1 MLELIKTRLSNHQP
15 RALQSTLPQAAV
27 LIPVTQT
34 KEPAI
39 ILTRRSPRLS
49 THSGEVAFPGGKRDP
64 DDSSLEKTALRESFE
79 EIGLCSSSVTLIGKI
94 DTVVSLYGIAVTP
107 FVGLVPEYI
116 DLIPNTDELDRIF
129 KVPLLFLLDQN
140 NLSIT
145 KRKGSTRPF
154 AMPSYQY
161 GEYTIWGLTA
171 IMIVDFLNVTLDAKI
186 PFSMPPVETLKQV

>member
-1 MLELIKTRLSNHQP
+1 MLDLIKTRLSNHQP
-15 RALQSTLPQAAV
+15 RTIQSTLPQAAV
-27 LIPVTQT
+27 LIPVIQT

-49 THSGEVAFPGGKRDP
+49 THSGEVAFPGGKRDA

-79 EIGLCSSSVTLIGKI
+79 EIGLCPSSVTLVGEIS
-94 DTVVSLYGIAVTP
+94 TVVSLFGIAVTP

-116 DLIPNTDELDRIF
+116 DLTPNADELDRIF
-129 KVPLLFLLDQN
+129 TVPLPFLLDQK
-140 NLSIT
+140 NLSIAR
-145 KRKGSTRPF
+145 RKGSNRPF

-171 IMIVDFLNVTLDAKI
+171 IMIVDFLNVTLDANI
-186 PFSMPPVETLKQV
+186 PFSPPPFEAVKQT